1 MGGLPRCY
9 LCTWCRHVH
18 LELWSIPHIFLQTV
32 LEGLHLDDTD
42 YFDLGKCTNDNL
54 APVWL
59 IILIHEFTS
68 SFFRQVVAYRYNYV
82 LENNAEPVW
91 EVAGKV
97 KFYAKIPLFLCMST
111 YELSPYHQR
120 CLLVVIGVVAASIMY
135 CIPFPITGRVELR
148 YRLAQTVRDIGTL
161 YSALIYSFE
170 NVDADSHLGEQQRK
184 KFAKL
189 ALNIQRQIALERTL
203 LAHAK
208 YEPPLRG
215 KYPQDKYAKLLDT
228 VDNMADMVYAMVS
241 DRQMLLAQESLWWLI
256 LYASGLITRKFATVL
271 ARGPFS
277 KGEGSSQDLCK
288 YRCSNLDN
296 ADPLTSGVSF

>member
-1 MGGLPRCY
+1 
-9 LCTWCRHVH
+9 
-18 LELWSIPHIFLQTV
+18 
-32 LEGLHLDDTD
+32 
-42 YFDLGKCTNDNL
+42 
-54 APVWL
+54 
-59 IILIHEFTS
+59 
-68 SFFRQVVAYRYNYV
+68 
-82 LENNAEPVW
+82 
-91 EVAGKV
+91 
-97 KFYAKIPLFLCMST
+97 
-111 YELSPYHQR
+111 
-120 CLLVVIGVVAASIMY
+120 MY

-170 NVDADSHLGEQQRK
+170 NVDADSHLSEQQRK
-184 KFAKL
+184 IFAKL

-241 DRQMLLAQESLWWLI
+241 DRKVVLAQMNYGGLT
-256 LYASGLITRKFATVL
+256 LYAPGLITGKFAAVL

-277 KGEGSSQDLCK
+277 KGERSSQDLCK
-288 YRCSNLDN
+288 YRSSNTDI
-296 ADPLTSGVSF
+296 ASPLTSGANV